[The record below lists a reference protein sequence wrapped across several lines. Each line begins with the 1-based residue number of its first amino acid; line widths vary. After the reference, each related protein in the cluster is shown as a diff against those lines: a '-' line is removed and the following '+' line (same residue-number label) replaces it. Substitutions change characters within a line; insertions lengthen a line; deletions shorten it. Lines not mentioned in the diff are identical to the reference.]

1 MLNFTTT
8 DAVTTGAGIKCLIY
22 GKAGV
27 GKTYLLRTAPSP
39 LVISAEGGLLA
50 LRKFQI
56 PVAKVTTMDEVREI
70 LLWFQTKG
78 TGSERIK
85 TICPDSLSEIGEMS
99 LAVQRG
105 NYTDGRQIYGGLV
118 EEMLPIIKG
127 FRDLADLGWNVVFTA
142 KQDMTKDEISGGQM
156 IGPAMPGREL
166 GKQLPYMFDELFYL
180 GLAKDDKGDDFRYL
194 RTAPDLQFDAKDRS
208 GALDLFE
215 PPDLAHIFTKI
226 QGS

>member
-8 DAVTTGAGIKCLIY
+8 DAVTTGAGIKCLVY

-27 GKTYLLRTAPSP
+27 GKTYLLRTAPAP

-70 LLWFQTKG
+70 LLWFQTRG
-78 TGSERIK
+78 AGSERIR

-118 EEMLPIIKG
+118 EELLPIIKG

-142 KQDMTKDEISGGQM
+142 KQDMVKDEISGGQLV
-156 IGPAMPGREL
+156 GPSMPGREL